1 MKKILVFCLAV
12 VCWSCQKENNENLKL
27 ENAVADASTHRAGDG
42 LNDVIGYG
50 YDVTGKYADASASRN
65 AVIDIPAFSAANPN
79 RLYVSYPNSQ
89 DFVSTYGVNAR
100 DFSSKISKTINAT
113 ASYSVF
119 SATVEAS
126 TTETNTFSSKY
137 MYGIYNL
144 LLQKKQIQ
152 LNASTDL
159 LKNYL
164 TPEFTA
170 DLNSQSPAYIVS
182 KYGTHVHVNIITGA
196 KLEILYQS
204 ETSSSS
210 REVATSAG
218 LKVSVAKIF
227 SIGASTST
235 DVKNAESNSNQRLT
249 YHTVGGSISVP
260 LATINV
266 DGATTVSLAAWQGSV
281 TEANSVLV
289 AIPADGLIAITDLV
303 SDATKKAALENYI
316 TQYIAN
322 KTVNVSYNTTP
333 LISSYHAV
341 SFSNMLSTAPETA
354 GLNGWVQRGT
364 IGQIFT
370 DNGMQGTVPVYRY
383 YLNNGTFFF
392 NTNYNEIGNGGD
404 LGHLDYIIG
413 YIYAQPTA
421 GAIPI
426 YRYNS
431 NGKHWYTTNYNE
443 LGAGG
448 YKTYG
453 AFIRA
458 YFVYEGIMGY
468 IKQ

>member
-1 MKKILVFCLAV
+1 MKK
-12 VCWSCQKENNENLKL
+12 
-27 ENAVADASTHRAGDG
+27 
-42 LNDVIGYG
+42 
-50 YDVTGKYADASASRN
+50 
-65 AVIDIPAFSAANPN
+65 
-79 RLYVSYPNSQ
+79 
-89 DFVSTYGVNAR
+89 
-100 DFSSKISKTINAT
+100 
-113 ASYSVF
+113 
-119 SATVEAS
+119 
-126 TTETNTFSSKY
+126 
-137 MYGIYNL
+137 
-144 LLQKKQIQ
+144 
-152 LNASTDL
+152 
-159 LKNYL
+159 
-164 TPEFTA
+164 
-170 DLNSQSPAYIVS
+170 
-182 KYGTHVHVNIITGA
+182 NIH
-196 KLEILYQS
+196 E
-204 ETSSSS
+204 
-210 REVATSAG
+210 
-218 LKVSVAKIF
+218 
-227 SIGASTST
+227 
-235 DVKNAESNSNQRLT
+235 
-249 YHTVGGSISVP
+249 
-260 LATINV
+260 
-266 DGATTVSLAAWQGSV
+266 
-281 TEANSVLV
+281 
-289 AIPADGLIAITDLV
+289 
-303 SDATKKAALENYI
+303 
-316 TQYIAN
+316 YIAN